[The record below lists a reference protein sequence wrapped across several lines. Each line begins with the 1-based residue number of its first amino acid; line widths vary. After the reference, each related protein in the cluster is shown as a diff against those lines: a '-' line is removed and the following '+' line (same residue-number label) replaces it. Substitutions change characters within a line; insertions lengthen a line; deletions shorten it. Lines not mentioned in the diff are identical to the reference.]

1 MPPRRA
7 NSRVPSLALGHGL
20 RHPLVVVARARTRT
34 RARDARDA
42 DDADDAPGERSE
54 LGGERVSLDDLGP
67 VIVNKDGSLRRI
79 GNWAEL
85 TEHERAA
92 AHRSISARNEVRLAA
107 LRAAEAANASNRRPA
122 LLRPWRWLR
131 RRISA
136 VGNAFR
142 FLGGRLKRWL
152 PVCTAPNCI
161 Q

>member
-1 MPPRRA
+1 MIA
-7 NSRVPSLALGHGL
+7 LSLFAIAQRLE
-20 RHPLVVVARARTRT
+20 V
-34 RARDARDA
+34 
-42 DDADDAPGERSE
+42 
-54 LGGERVSLDDLGP
+54 GGDRVSLDDLGP

-85 TEHERAA
+85 TEAERDA
-92 AHRSISARNEVRLAA
+92 AHRSISARNEVRLSA
-107 LRAAEAANASNRRPA
+107 LREAANASKRRPA

-136 VGNAFR
+136 VGNAVR

-152 PVCTAPNCI
+152 PVCTAPDCI

>member
-1 MPPRRA
+1 MMLHSDASQRASCSARRRSPPTTPVAPPRVA
-7 NSRVPSLALGHGL
+7 ATIEMIALSLFAIAQRLE
-20 RHPLVVVARARTRT
+20 V
-34 RARDARDA
+34 
-42 DDADDAPGERSE
+42 
-54 LGGERVSLDDLGP
+54 GGERVSLDDLGP

-107 LRAAEAANASNRRPA
+107 LRAAENASQRRPV
-122 LLRPWRWLR
+122 LLRPWHWLR

>member
-1 MPPRRA
+1 MIA
-7 NSRVPSLALGHGL
+7 LSLFAIAQRLE
-20 RHPLVVVARARTRT
+20 V
-34 RARDARDA
+34 
-42 DDADDAPGERSE
+42 
-54 LGGERVSLDDLGP
+54 GGDRVSLDDLGP

-107 LRAAEAANASNRRPA
+107 LREAANASNRRPA

-152 PVCTAPNCI
+152 PVCTAVNCI

>member
-1 MPPRRA
+1 MLHSA
-7 NSRVPSLALGHGL
+7 SCCA
-20 RHPLVVVARARTRT
+20 ARARR
-34 RARDARDA
+34 RPLLSHRREQR
-42 DDADDAPGERSE
+42 PSSE
-54 LGGERVSLDDLGP
+54 MIALSLFAIAQRLEVGGDRVSLDDLGP

-131 RRISA
+131 RTISA

>member
-1 MPPRRA
+1 MIA
-7 NSRVPSLALGHGL
+7 LSLFATAQRLE
-20 RHPLVVVARARTRT
+20 V
-34 RARDARDA
+34 
-42 DDADDAPGERSE
+42 
-54 LGGERVSLDDLGP
+54 GGERVSLDDLGP

-107 LRAAEAANASNRRPA
+107 LRAAEAANASRR
-122 LLRPWRWLR
+122 RPWRWLR
-131 RRISA
+131 PWRWPRRGVSA

>member
-1 MPPRRA
+1 MIA
-7 NSRVPSLALGHGL
+7 LSLFAIAQRLE
-20 RHPLVVVARARTRT
+20 V
-34 RARDARDA
+34 
-42 DDADDAPGERSE
+42 
-54 LGGERVSLDDLGP
+54 GGERVSLDDLGP
-67 VIVNKDGSLRRI
+67 VIVNNDGSLRRI
-79 GNWAEL
+79 GNWADL

-107 LRAAEAANASNRRPA
+107 LRAAKAANASQRRPV

>member
-1 MPPRRA
+1 MIA
-7 NSRVPSLALGHGL
+7 LSLFAIAQRLE
-20 RHPLVVVARARTRT
+20 V
-34 RARDARDA
+34 
-42 DDADDAPGERSE
+42 
-54 LGGERVSLDDLGP
+54 GGDRVSLDDLGP

-107 LRAAEAANASNRRPA
+107 LRAAKRRPA